1 VLASKPL
8 FSLEREGCEEVCVY
22 GEIVAVGAAGVLF
35 RSGEASSRV
44 PARSLL
50 KPLQLQATGWVDAES
65 EIEPCRVP
73 ALGSIS
79 ATFPQFSE
87 LLRWHEKNAVRAQ
100 LLLGPTLPLD
110 DDHRVRVLE
119 AGTGPS
125 QYFHPCFSKHMAIL
139 DACRAQGWPLDGYA
153 SKSHPFHAE
162 LLRVLSPYLDHG
174 SEPLQFLVDGCQ
186 LPTPLLSA
194 VELAR
199 IYRHLAVTANGS
211 VEARIRQAMQG
222 HPAWIGASER
232 FDTRLM
238 LQNPGRLI
246 AKEGADGLLA
256 IGIGPTRAEPGGVG
270 LLIKLASGHQPAWAA
285 LAAAPFLSHLGL
297 TPVRDATPGQEV
309 VWHAHPTRT
318 VTQVWD
324 ISPALSERTAVWPGD
339 TPYRREL
346 LTELGK
352 PSSAS
357 GPSWELTISSI
368 HTTVHIGAHADAPN
382 HFSAT
387 GRGIDAVPLT
397 PYRGVCQVIDVRKE
411 PGSLIFPADL
421 ADMRLSAPRL
431 LFKTGSFPDPEQF
444 NPDFLAFSPELVAWL
459 EARGTILLGIDT
471 PSVDPFSSKELPTHH
486 ATRQGHGISILEG
499 LDLSEVTAGLYELVA
514 LPLRLRDADAS
525 PVRATLW
532 PLR

>member
-1 VLASKPL
+1 MLAAKPL
-8 FSLEREGCEEVCVY
+8 FSLERAGHEEVCVY
-22 GEIVAVGAAGVLF
+22 GEIVALGASGVLF
-35 RSGEASSRV
+35 RSGEGTSRI

-50 KPLQLQATGWVDAES
+50 KPLQLQATRWVNAES

-79 ATFPQFSE
+79 ASSPQFSE
-87 LLRWHEKNAVRAQ
+87 LLRWHEKNAARAQ
-100 LLLGPTLPLD
+100 LLLAATLPLD
-110 DDHRVRVLE
+110 DEHRVRVLD
-119 AGTGPS
+119 AGAGPS

-139 DACRAQGWPLDGYA
+139 DACSAQGWPLQGYG
-153 SKSHPFHAE
+153 STSHPFHAE
-162 LLRVLSPYLDHG
+162 LLRVLEPHLDRG
-174 SEPLQFLVDGCQ
+174 SGPLQFLVDGCQ

-199 IYRHLAVTANGS
+199 IYRHLAVAANGS
-211 VEARIRQAMQG
+211 VEARIRQAMQN
-222 HPAWIGASER
+222 HPVWIGGSER

-270 LLIKLASGHQPAWAA
+270 LLIKLAGGHQPAWAA
-285 LAAAPFLSHLGL
+285 LAAAPFLTNLGL
-297 TPVRDATPGQEV
+297 TPVHDPTPGQEV
-309 VWHAHPTRT
+309 IWHAHPTRAIT
-318 VTQVWD
+318 PVWD

-352 PSSAS
+352 PSSAA
-357 GPSWELTISSI
+357 GASWELTISSV

-382 HFSAT
+382 HFSDR
-387 GRGIDAVPLT
+387 GGGIDAVPLT
-397 PYRGVCQVIDVRKE
+397 PYRGVCQVIELRKE
-411 PGSLIFPADL
+411 PGSLILPSDL
-421 ADMRLSAPRL
+421 TGVRLAACRL
-431 LFKTGSFPDPEQF
+431 LFKTGSYPDPEHF
-444 NPDFLAFSPELVAWL
+444 NPDFVAFSPELVAWL
-459 EARGTILLGIDT
+459 EARETILLGIDT
-471 PSVDPFSSKELPTHH
+471 PSVDPFSSKSLPSHH
-486 ATRQGHGISILEG
+486 ATRQAHGISILEG